1 MKALERWASR
11 ALFVPVAA
19 VRTYLLLKCT
29 LLILAFDVWLTH
41 VPHGGRYGAGGFNV
55 AHFAWLDAVQPSVS
69 PGLYVAVS
77 ILTGLLC
84 FALALAPRPPRWL
97 LGLAFALYTWGWA
110 MSMLDSYQHHYLLS
124 LVLLAL
130 IFFPRLS
137 AEQAL
142 LLPELPEPEKSAP
155 RPKKGKKKKAKALA
169 AQMPPL
175 RLTGPAPTTHG
186 WAYVLLMWSITIV
199 YAYAA
204 FSKTSADWLDG
215 TAMQRV
221 LRLPAG
227 GEVAPDGWDPVGPVR
242 ALASVVGLEGE
253 SFWWLMGHSV
263 VLVQLICAAA
273 YVLAPFRDSLRN
285 KALDAFMWV
294 ALLVATSF
302 HLGAEHMQ
310 LKIGWFS
317 WYMVAFA
324 LCTLLPARV
333 LAALMRVALPLARR
347 AVGPE
352 LLMARVAVGL
362 LLTLAGLIAYS
373 KGYGGLT
380 GDVER
385 FAETF
390 VDPAVLLSLGV
401 MLLLVTPLRM
411 LLHAGAADEKREPSS
426 YAGLPAALA
435 GALML
440 GIAGYQIDLPGAAI
454 ACVIA
459 GCGLGAGC
467 IGLLVMRGDA
477 RAIHPYGVGAAVGAL
492 AFVLVIWQSDVRF
505 DFWRNVGGDHRRRGE
520 LVTAYEAYVKANCY
534 APEGVRRN
542 QEDSLRDTLREQGV
556 RVPEVECRLSS
567 K

>member
-1 MKALERWASR
+1 MKGLDWLASR

-55 AHFAWLDAVQPSVS
+55 AHFTWLDAMQPSVS
-69 PGLYVAVS
+69 PGLYVGVS
-77 ILTGLLC
+77 VLTGLLC

-142 LLPELPEPEKSAP
+142 LLPEPKKSAP
-155 RPKKGKKKKAKALA
+155 EPKKGKRKKAKPALA
-169 AQMPPL
+169 AQVPAL
-175 RLTGPAPTTHG
+175 RLTGRAPSAHAWG
-186 WAYVLLMWSITIV
+186 YVLLTWSIAIV
-199 YAYAA
+199 YTYAA

-242 ALASVVGLEGE
+242 ALASMVGLEGE

-263 VLVQLICAAA
+263 VIVQLVCAAA
-273 YVLAPFRDSLRN
+273 YVLAPFRDTARS
-285 KALDAFMWV
+285 KALDAFMWI
-294 ALLVATSF
+294 ALFTAVSF

-317 WYMVAFA
+317 WYMIAFA
-324 LCTLLPARV
+324 LFTLLPARA
-333 LAALMRVALPLARR
+333 LATLTRAALPLARR
-347 AVGPE
+347 AAGPE
-352 LLMARVAVGL
+352 LLMGRVAVGL
-362 LLTLAGLIAYS
+362 LLTLAGLVAYS

-380 GDVER
+380 ADMER
-385 FAETF
+385 FAEAF
-390 VDPAVLLSLGV
+390 LDPAVLLSLGV
-401 MLLLVTPLRM
+401 MLLLVTPLRL
-411 LLHAGAADEKREPSS
+411 LLHAGSAEQPERSS

-440 GIAGYQIDLPGAAI
+440 GIAGHQIDLPGASI
-454 ACVIA
+454 ACLVA
-459 GCGLGAGC
+459 GCALGAGC
-467 IGLLVMRGDA
+467 VGLLVMRGEA

-505 DFWRNVGGDHRRRGE
+505 DFWRNVGGDHRRRDE

-534 APEGVRRN
+534 APEGVRRD
-542 QEDSLRDTLREQGV
+542 QEDSLRDTLRERGM
-556 RVPEVECRLSS
+556 RLPDVECRLSS